1 MKKLNLGCG
10 SQVVDRWINVDYAL
24 GARIAKYPLVSFLI
38 NRIKLFNL
46 SWDKR
51 IFIHDLTCELP
62 WADEEVDIIYTSHT
76 LEHLSKQDG
85 YYLLSESFRI
95 LRNGG
100 VLRVV
105 VPDLNIA
112 VDQYNN
118 GEILAE
124 DFLEHLGVKLSK
136 ARGLRGI
143 IKKLNEYPHQCMY
156 NVDRLMAILE
166 RIGFVVHE
174 MAYAESRIDDI
185 EEIELKGRTKDAIV
199 LEAIKVV

>member
-10 SQVVDRWINVDYAL
+10 SQVVDGWINVDYAL
-24 GARIAKYPLVSFLI
+24 GARIAKYPLFSFLN

-100 VLRVV
+100 VLRIV

-156 NVDRLMAILE
+156 NVDRLKAILE
-166 RIGFVVHE
+166 HIGFVVHE